1 MFELLGQSV
10 RDPVLEQEGVP
21 VVLRSWQAQNF
32 LVTALHV
39 KSSASNLNANR
50 NYRSPGFGLVQL
62 DSIYHHI
69 IFFIEIILFAVKN
82 ETQECNLHSL
92 QELLPAEGTNMPHNV
107 HEVIAHLTT
116 RLARCDDR

>member
-82 ETQECNLHSL
+82 ETQR
-92 QELLPAEGTNMPHNV
+92 V
-107 HEVIAHLTT
+107 
-116 RLARCDDR
+116 